1 VEQDEAGRL
10 RAFRNRFGRGWDLES
25 TGEDA
30 GSKEG
35 KNAAAGSGADASK
48 KTAAVGA
55 GSDEE
60 GSLMDLI
67 SGGAY
72 TQSYQQTREAS
83 KGPKGGEGQGA
94 KASAKDPAEDDSEKA
109 KKKKK

>member
-35 KNAAAGSGADASK
+35 KNGAAGSGAEASK
-48 KTAAVGA
+48 KTAAE
-55 GSDEE
+55 GSGLDEE

-72 TQSYQQTREAS
+72 TQSYQQTREAL

-94 KASAKDPAEDDSEKA
+94 KVAEAPAEDDSEKT